1 MTTTVYT
8 DDELEAMA
16 VRFDSQC
23 NCNIDT
29 SPCGAE
35 DDCRENQKTA
45 AMLRACKGRVR
56 VKPLEWAECNT
67 GNWKRGHCFTA
78 RSMVDFAPLAIHKKH
93 DGWWLNKD
101 CHTYDTLEAAKAAA
115 QADYEARIL
124 AALEPAPD
132 HGEWDAALE
141 AAAKVVPQGWCQT
154 STSHIEMDVD
164 LGQGIQEAIRALKKG
179 QTND

>member
-1 MTTTVYT
+1 MTSDMTHPT
-8 DDELEAMA
+8 DDELETEA
-16 VRFDSQC
+16 VRLEDGRVC
-23 NCNIDT
+23 
-29 SPCGAE
+29 SPAQNS
-35 DDCRENQKTA
+35 CRNGYLMLKAA

-56 VKPLEWAECNT
+56 VKALEWAECNT

-101 CHTYDTLEAAKAAA
+101 CHTYDTLEAAQAAA

-132 HGEWDAALE
+132 HAEWNAALE
-141 AAAKVVPQGWCQT
+141 AAAKVARKCVYYDSAGNGFDEGT
-154 STSHIEMDVD
+154 FD
-164 LGQGIQEAIRALKKG
+164 ANIRALKKG